1 MSQPD
6 PDVSGVR
13 NGFSDQNDELLQE
26 EEREDVVLLNADD
39 PEMKQDELAPGPSKS
54 LGQVSDMKAR
64 NGSLGSDPKCKRLSS
79 ALKSSEERLVLTYDE
94 LIEGTGRGDS
104 AYDDLDFE
112 FEIPKEVED
121 IEI

>member
-1 MSQPD
+1 MD
-6 PDVSGVR
+6 
-13 NGFSDQNDELLQE
+13 
-26 EEREDVVLLNADD
+26 
-39 PEMKQDELAPGPSKS
+39 
-54 LGQVSDMKAR
+54 QVSDLKTR

-79 ALKSSEERLVLTYDE
+79 ALKSSEKRRVLTYDE
-94 LIEGTGRGDS
+94 LIEGTGRSES